1 MSESGKYLLRKPGLL
16 GPSQQIPSEHTSLL
30 ACFSACVD
38 SSVYSC
44 MCIYMLTRTRRTRIH
59 IYIYIYYK
67 LIHMYIYIYMRI
79 YMYIR
84 QKLITIYIC
93 VCVCAW
99 VFLDTCIHDFYII
112 MY

>member
-44 MCIYMLTRTRRTRIH
+44 MCIYMLTRTRRTC
-59 IYIYIYYK
+59 IYIYYK
-67 LIHMYIYIYMRI
+67 LSHMYILH
-79 YMYIR
+79 
-84 QKLITIYIC
+84 KLITYFIY
-93 VCVCAW
+93 VCVCLCVG
-99 VFLDTCIHDFYII
+99 VFRY
-112 MY
+112 MYS

>member
-44 MCIYMLTRTRRTRIH
+44 MCIYMLTRTR
-59 IYIYIYYK
+59 IYIISLYICV
-67 LIHMYIYIYMRI
+67 YIYMRI
-79 YMYIR
+79 YMYILH
-84 QKLITIYIC
+84 KLIAYYIYIYMC
-93 VCVCAW
+93 VCVSVCGC
-99 VFLDTCIHDFYII
+99 FRY
-112 MY
+112 MYS